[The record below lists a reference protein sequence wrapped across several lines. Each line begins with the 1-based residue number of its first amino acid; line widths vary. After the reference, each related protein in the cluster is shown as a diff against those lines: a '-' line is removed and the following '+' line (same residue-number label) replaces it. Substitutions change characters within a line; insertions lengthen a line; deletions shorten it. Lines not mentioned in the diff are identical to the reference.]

1 MVVGATGMLG
11 QAVAD
16 ALGAR
21 HEVVAVT
28 RKTTPGVDIADPAS
42 VRALYR
48 AVGALDAVVSVAGA
62 AAWKPLAE
70 LGDEDFAFSI
80 GNKLMGQVN
89 LVRYGMEA
97 LRAKG
102 SFTLTSGI
110 LAQRPMPGSAA
121 VSLVNAGLE
130 GFVLAAALEI
140 GHGRRVNVVSPGWVS
155 ETLEKMGMDAK
166 GGTPAR
172 VVARAYVSSVDG
184 AMNGAVIPA
193 EG

>member
-1 MVVGATGMLG
+1 
-11 QAVAD
+11 
-16 ALGAR
+16 
-21 HEVVAVT
+21 
-28 RKTTPGVDIADPAS
+28 
-42 VRALYR
+42 
-48 AVGALDAVVSVAGA
+48 
-62 AAWKPLAE
+62 
-70 LGDEDFAFSI
+70 
-80 GNKLMGQVN
+80 MGQVN

-110 LAQRPMPGSAA
+110 LAQRLMPGSAA

-130 GFVLAAALEI
+130 GFARAAALEI
-140 GHGRRVNVVSPGWVS
+140 GNGRRVNVVSPGWVS

-172 VVARAYVSSVDG
+172 VVARAYVSSVEG

>member
-1 MVVGATGMLG
+1 MLG

-48 AVGALDAVVSVAGA
+48 AVGALDAVVSVTGA

-70 LGDEDFAFSI
+70 LGDEDFAISLAS
-80 GNKLMGQVN
+80 KLMGQVN
-89 LVRYGMEA
+89 LVRYGLDA
-97 LRAKG
+97 VRANG

-130 GFVLAAALEI
+130 GFARAAALEI
-140 GHGRRVNVVSPGWVS
+140 GSGRRVNVVSPGWVS
-155 ETLEKMGMDAK
+155 ETLAKMGQDPK
-166 GGTPAR
+166 GGTPAS
-172 VVARAYVSSVDG
+172 VVARAYVSSVEG
-184 AMNGAVIPA
+184 TMNGAVIPA